1 MSKCL
6 VTIAMTTYNGERFLA
21 DQLESL
27 LQQTL
32 VPDKIIVCD
41 DRSTDGT
48 VDILERF
55 RQSHGIEYHVNQ
67 QRLGIKENFKKAVR
81 LAPEGHYVAL
91 CDQDD
96 IWLPEKL
103 SEAVKALSSID
114 DQKTPC
120 MVYSD
125 LVVIDGQNRVLHSS
139 LNSTLGTDKYEHCLE
154 TLVFGNFVLG
164 CTTVMNLPMRIYFDQ
179 IPRGN
184 FNHDAW
190 ITLVAFTFGRVLQL
204 PDPLI
209 RYRQHQLNATYAD
222 HKKTNRFQRV
232 LRHLSFLFSR
242 NDYLHH
248 QAELLK
254 SFMQVYD
261 DKLTEAQKRQMML
274 VVQLEHRS
282 YLRKKI
288 ALERAF
294 RGKWINRFSG
304 GHHA

>member
-1 MSKCL
+1 MSKYGIT
-6 VTIAMTTYNGERFLA
+6 VAMTTYNGERFLA
-21 DQLESL
+21 EQLESL
-27 LQQTL
+27 LNQTL

-48 VDILERF
+48 VEILERF

-67 QRLGIKENFKKAVR
+67 RTLGIKENFKKAVSM
-81 LAPEGHYVAL
+81 APGGHYVAL

-96 IWLPEKL
+96 IWLPDKL
-103 SEAVKALSSID
+103 STAVEALSSID
-114 DQKTPC
+114 DKKTPC

-125 LVVIDGQNRVLHSS
+125 LIVIDEQNRVLHSS

-164 CTTVMNLPMRIYFDQ
+164 CTTVMNAPMRVYFGEM
-179 IPRGN
+179 PPGR

-190 ITLVAFTFGRVLQL
+190 ITLVAFTFGRVLRL

-209 RYRQHQLNATYAD
+209 HYRQHQRNATYAG
-222 HKKTNRFQRV
+222 HKKPNRFQRV
-232 LRHLSFLFSR
+232 LRHFSLLFFR
-242 NDYLHH
+242 NDYLHE

-254 SFMQVYD
+254 SFMQAYN
-261 DKLTEAQKRQMML
+261 DKLTDIQKQQMMRIIH
-274 VVQLEHRS
+274 LEHKS
-282 YLRKKI
+282 YLRKKF
-288 ALERAF
+288 ALEQAF

-304 GHHA
+304 GQHA